1 VKKKKIEKVFEKK
14 KMYYSQ
20 VESGVI
26 SNLSSEMSSKI
37 MKMIESE
44 VNKKLNDY
52 LFEFIVYNYENGVR
66 DVQFVRPDD
75 EEIHK
80 QIATYTTMRPFVF
93 EEKVVGEK
101 KRMGR
106 PKKNEKITIVE
117 GEEDMKVSAENH
129 SESNDVVLAGVEE
142 IPLEEKEKKVEKEEK
157 KEKPEK
163 APKEKKEKVPKEKKE
178 KVPKEKKEKPEKVP
192 KEKKEKPEK
201 VPKEKKEKPE
211 KVPKEKKEKKEKSDS
226 GDEGGAKKRGR
237 PKKDEKKEE
246 VKLEE
251 EIPVVADAAPVQQT
265 EALAEEVKEENYEE
279 SDEEEEEEEEEQKP
293 KEVTKFTDKTTGID
307 YIVDKSKVLEV
318 FPLDGETWYAVINSS
333 NGKLAGRS
341 NLKRVEMYDED
352 SDDEEEED
360 EEEEEEEEE

>member
-1 VKKKKIEKVFEKK
+1 MKKKKIEKVFEKK
-14 KMYYSQ
+14 KMYYFQ

-52 LFEFIVYNYENGVR
+52 LFVFISYNYENGVK
-66 DVQFVRPDD
+66 DEHFVRPDE

-80 QIATYTTMRPFVF
+80 QIATYTTMCPFVF
-93 EEKVVGEK
+93 EEKVAGEK

-106 PKKNEKITIVE
+106 PKKNEKIQIVE
-117 GEEDMKVSAENH
+117 GEEDNKVSAENH
-129 SESNDVVLAGVEE
+129 SEPNDVVLAGVEE
-142 IPLEEKEKKVEKEEK
+142 IPLKEK

-307 YIVDKSKVLEV
+307 YIVDKSTVLEV

-341 NLKRVEMYDED
+341 NLKRVEMFDED

-360 EEEEEEEEE
+360 EEEEEEED

>member
-1 VKKKKIEKVFEKK
+1 MKKKKIEKVFEKK

-52 LFEFIVYNYENGVR
+52 LFEFIVFNYENGVR
-66 DVQFVRPDD
+66 DVQFVRPED

-129 SESNDVVLAGVEE
+129 SETNDVVLAGVEE
-142 IPLEEKEKKVEKEEK
+142 IPLEEKEKKEEKEEK

-163 APKEKKEKVPKEKKE
+163 A
-178 KVPKEKKEKPEKVP
+178 PKEKKEKPEKVP

-201 VPKEKKEKPE
+201 APKEKKEKPE
-211 KVPKEKKEKKEKSDS
+211 KAPKEKKEKKEKSDS

-246 VKLEE
+246 VKPEE
-251 EIPVVADAAPVQQT
+251 EIPVVADATPVQQI
-265 EALAEEVKEENYEE
+265 EALAEEEKEEKYEE

-293 KEVTKFTDKTTGID
+293 KEVTKFTDRTTGID
-307 YIVDKSKVLEV
+307 YIVDKSTVLEV
-318 FPLDGETWYAVINSS
+318 FPLDGETWYSVINSS

-341 NLKRVEMYDED
+341 NLKRVEMFDED